1 MEKFLEKLQS
11 YNIDVLTDDQLRS
24 SIQKIYSL
32 AVQNKIKKRIM
43 TNKVVNI
50 VKNKFIL
57 NNCSLT
63 YEAND
68 LRLEETDDNIRKD
81 IMAISLYKHTYT
93 VSESKNMLK
102 LFVNP
107 SSDNIERTS
116 WDTRKIQIVQTEIER
131 IKAEA
136 RKHLIQHIY
145 DCDIATIDVINLCIQ
160 NKKHICIGKAHK
172 IIDEIQKIR
181 KQRREHKLNLDGKP
195 SKALYLVKHKKACEV
210 LEQISGNNTRF
221 VTPTVFIDNMQ
232 KSKQFYY
239 DMLHLV
245 EFKTNFN
252 MKDAYIL
259 LKNLLNAYATIT
271 SERTPII
278 NLKNVLTFHE

>member
-24 SIQKIYSL
+24 SMQKIYSL

-57 NNCSLT
+57 NNCCLT

-93 VSESKNMLK
+93 ISESKNMLK

-107 SSDNIERTS
+107 SSDNIERAS
-116 WDTRKIQIVQTEIER
+116 WNTRKIQIVQTEIER

-195 SKALYLVKHKKACEV
+195 SKELYLVKHKKACEV

-221 VTPTVFIDNMQ
+221 ITPTVFIDNMQ